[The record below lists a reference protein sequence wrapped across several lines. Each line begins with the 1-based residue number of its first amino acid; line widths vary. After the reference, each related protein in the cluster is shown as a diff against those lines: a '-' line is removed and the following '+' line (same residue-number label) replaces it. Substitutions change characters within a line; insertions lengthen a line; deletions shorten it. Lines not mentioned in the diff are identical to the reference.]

1 MDEAKPKNDHADAD
15 DTTGAQT
22 SARQEEATNS
32 DTLSDLQRSQTDPT
46 AAQEGDTTATSDSSS
61 APSPDGMPDNT
72 SGGTADG
79 RDSGGPM

>member
-1 MDEAKPKNDHADAD
+1 MDEARPKNAHADAD
-15 DTTGAQT
+15 TTSAQT

-32 DTLSDLQRSQTDPT
+32 DTLSDLQRSQTDPA
-46 AAQEGDTTATSDSSS
+46 AAQESDAASDSSS

-79 RDSGGPM
+79 KDSGGPM